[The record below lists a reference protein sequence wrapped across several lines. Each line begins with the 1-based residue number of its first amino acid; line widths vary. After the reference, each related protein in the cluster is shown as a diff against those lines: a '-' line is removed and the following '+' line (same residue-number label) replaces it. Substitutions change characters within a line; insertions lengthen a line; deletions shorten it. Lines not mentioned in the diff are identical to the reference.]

1 MKDKIQEFKECIK
14 EKKYLLASIEV
25 LQWELET
32 LAPKKGQD
40 YLSEV
45 LAYMSMK
52 DYELSTSDKF
62 QNLVRDLLQE
72 KESLELILQKEVEQ
86 AAEEMEKMKKIPAE
100 EYRAYA
106 ELCAKNQGVWEE
118 AKQNNNF
125 QLVEENLTKI
135 FEYNRKFAR
144 YLQKE
149 EKNLYDV
156 LLRDYEKGM
165 TCEKLDVF
173 FASLKKEI
181 VPLLHKIQ
189 KKKKQSF
196 PFLTSPISKEKQK
209 EFCHLLAEYLGFDFE
224 RGILAESEHPFT
236 LNINKKDVRITTK
249 YVEAL
254 PFSSI
259 FSTIHETGHAIYEQQ
274 IGDELVST
282 LLGSGGS
289 MGLHESQSRFWENI
303 IGRSFEFWK
312 ELYSSLQTHFTSLK
326 TIPLEEFYQAINQ
339 VEASLIRTEAD
350 ELTYCLHIM
359 LRYELEKEIIEGTLS
374 VKDLPKAWNEKI
386 EEYLGITVP
395 NATEGVL
402 QDVHWY
408 AGLIGYFPS
417 YALGNAYASQLFHT
431 MKQELSLNDYSQ
443 DKLQEVRLWLGENIH
458 QYGMMKTTS
467 ELIREITGE
476 DLNPDYYIE
485 YLKNKYEAL
494 YQ

>member
-249 YVEAL
+249 YMESL

-312 ELYSSLQTHFTSLK
+312 ELYPSLQTHFTSLK